1 MSSIIL
7 GEPIERMEV
16 NEFLLEVTADD
27 IPDKGGDVD
36 SSFHRDPGEA
46 SWFKMD
52 EDGCRIIGVCV
63 PPLYVPASLYGV

>member
-27 IPDKGGDVD
+27 IQTT
-36 SSFHRDPGEA
+36 
-46 SWFKMD
+46 
-52 EDGCRIIGVCV
+52 GVTLIRRSIATLV
-63 PPLYVPASLYGV
+63 KPAGSK